1 LKILFAGTTANA
13 AEVLRY
19 LHKQARHEIVGV
31 LTRTDAQVGRK
42 RELRE
47 SAVAQLA
54 GELGLRV
61 IKANVVDDQTNVELS
76 KLDAELGLVVAYG
89 ALLKRQTLGIPAHGW
104 INIHFSL
111 LPELRGAAPVQR
123 AIIQGLRET
132 GVSIFK
138 LDEGMDTGPIL
149 AQVPTVIEHG
159 ENAGDLLSRL
169 TNISL
174 TMLDECLSQI
184 ESGTELMQ
192 TQSGEA
198 TIAAKLSRQDARV
211 DFAKSA
217 LYIEHLVLGCNP
229 EPVAWAEYNSEP
241 IRILNA
247 RTTVVSEAT
256 DLKQGEVSLFGDAVC
271 VGVGDNQLLQLLE
284 VQPASK
290 RAMKATDWFRGLQGS
305 VVLS

>member
-61 IKANVVDDQTNVELS
+61 IKVNVVDDQTNVELS

-89 ALLKRQTLGIPAHGW
+89 ALLKRQTLGIPKRGW

-138 LDEGMDTGPIL
+138 LDEGMDAGPIL

-174 TMLDECLSQI
+174 TMLDECLSQL
-184 ESGTELMQ
+184 ESGTELEKL
-192 TQSGEA
+192 QSGEA
-198 TIAAKLSRQDARV
+198 TIAPKLSRQDARI
-211 DFAKSA
+211 DFKKTA
-217 LYIEHLVLGCNP
+217 LSIEHLVLGCNP
-229 EPVAWAEYNSEP
+229 EPVAWAEFNSEP
-241 IRILNA
+241 IRILDVRA
-247 RTTVVSEAT
+247 MRISGDTA
-256 DLKQGEVSLFGDAVC
+256 LKPGEVTLLGDAVC

-290 RAMKATDWFRGLQGS
+290 RAMKATDWFRGVQGN

>member
-19 LHKQARHEIVGV
+19 LQTQARHEIVGV
-31 LTRTDAQVGRK
+31 LTRNDAQVGRK
-42 RELRE
+42 QELRE

-61 IKANVVDDQTNVELS
+61 IKANVVDDQTNGELA

-89 ALLKRQTLGIPAHGW
+89 ALLKRQTLGIPERGW

-123 AIIQGLRET
+123 AIIQGLRQT

-149 AQVPTVIEHG
+149 AQVPTVIEYS

-174 TMLDECLSQI
+174 TMLDECLTQL
-184 ESGTELMQ
+184 EAGTELEKP
-192 TQSGEA
+192 QSGQA
-198 TIAAKLSRQDARV
+198 TMASKISRVDARI
-211 DFAKSA
+211 DFKKPA
-217 LYIEHLVLGCNP
+217 LSIEHLVLGCNP

-241 IRILNA
+241 MRILDA
-247 RTTVVSEAT
+247 RATRISGATV
-256 DLKQGEVSLFGDAVC
+256 LKPGEITLLGDAVC
-271 VGVGDNQLLQLLE
+271 VGVGENQLLQLIE

-290 RAMKATDWFRGLQGS
+290 RAMKAIDWYRGLQGS
-305 VVLS
+305 TVLI

>member
-1 LKILFAGTTANA
+1 MKILFAGTTANA

-54 GELGLRV
+54 GELRLKV
-61 IKANVVDDQTNVELS
+61 LKANVVDDQTNGELA

-89 ALLKRQTLGIPAHGW
+89 ALLKRQTLGIPKRGW

-123 AIIQGLRET
+123 AIIQGLRDT

-174 TMLDECLSQI
+174 TMLDECLSQL
-184 ESGTELMQ
+184 ESGTEIEKPQL
-192 TQSGEA
+192 GLA
-198 TIAAKLSRQDARV
+198 TLAPKLARLDARI
-211 DFAKSA
+211 DFDKPA
-217 LYIEHLVLGCNP
+217 LSIERLVLGCNP

-241 IRILNA
+241 MRILDA
-247 RTTVVSEAT
+247 RAT
-256 DLKQGEVSLFGDAVC
+256 RISGATALKPGEVTLLGDAVC
-271 VGVGDNQLLQLLE
+271 VGVGENQLLQLIE

-290 RAMKATDWFRGLQGS
+290 RAMKAIDWYRGLHGS
-305 VVLS
+305 AVLI

>member
-1 LKILFAGTTANA
+1 MKILFAGTTANA

-19 LHKQARHEIVGV
+19 LYKQARHEIVGV
-31 LTRTDAQVGRK
+31 LTRNDAQVGRK
-42 RELRE
+42 REIHQ

-54 GELGLRV
+54 GELGLNV
-61 IKANVVDDQTNVELS
+61 IKANVVDDQTNLELE

-89 ALLKRQTLGIPAHGW
+89 ALLKRQTLGIPSRGW

-123 AIIQGLRET
+123 AIIQGFRET

-149 AQVPTVIEHG
+149 AQVPTVIEIG

-174 TMLDECLSQI
+174 TMLDECLSKI
-184 ESGTELMQ
+184 ESGTELEQ
-192 TQSGEA
+192 AQSGNA
-198 TIAAKLSRQDARV
+198 TLAPKLSRLDARL
-211 DFAKSA
+211 DFAQSA
-217 LYIEHLVLGCNP
+217 SSIEHLVLGCNP
-229 EPVAWAEYNSEP
+229 EPVAWAEFGSEP

-247 RTTVVSEAT
+247 RAISISEGTSLLPGQVSI
-256 DLKQGEVSLFGDAVC
+256 FGDAIV
-271 VGVGDNQLLQLLE
+271 VGAGDNELLQLLE

-290 RAMKATDWFRGLQGS
+290 RVMTASDWFRGLQGT

>member
-1 LKILFAGTTANA
+1 MKILFAGTTANA

>member
-31 LTRTDAQVGRK
+31 LTRNDAQVGRK

-47 SAVAQLA
+47 SAVGHLA
-54 GELGLRV
+54 GELGLRL
-61 IKANVVDDQTNVELS
+61 IKANVVDDHTNDELA

-184 ESGTELMQ
+184 ESGTQLLQ

-198 TIAAKLSRQDARV
+198 TIAAKLTRLDARI
-211 DFAKSA
+211 DFNKPA
-217 LYIEHLVLGCNP
+217 LSIEHLVLGCNP
-229 EPVAWAEYNSEP
+229 EPVAWAEFNSEP
-241 IRILNA
+241 IRVLDA
-247 RTTVVSEAT
+247 RAT
-256 DLKQGEVSLFGDAVC
+256 RISGATALKPGEVALLGDAVC
-271 VGVGDNQLLQLLE
+271 VGAGDNQLLQLIE

-290 RAMKATDWFRGLQGS
+290 RAMKAIDWYRGLQGS
-305 VVLS
+305 AVLI

>member
-1 LKILFAGTTANA
+1 LFAGTTANA

-31 LTRTDAQVGRK
+31 LTRNDAQVGRK

-89 ALLKRQTLGIPAHGW
+89 ALLKRQTLGIPKRGW

-174 TMLDECLSQI
+174 TMLDECLSQL
-184 ESGTELMQ
+184 ESGTELEKL
-192 TQSGEA
+192 QSGEA
-198 TIAAKLSRQDARV
+198 TIAPKLSRQDARI
-211 DFAKSA
+211 DFNKPA
-217 LYIEHLVLGCNP
+217 LSIEHLVLGCNP

-241 IRILNA
+241 IRILGVRA
-247 RTTVVSEAT
+247 MRISGSTV
-256 DLKQGEVSLFGDAVC
+256 LKPGEVTLLGDAVC

-290 RAMKATDWFRGLQGS
+290 RAMKATDWFRGVQGN